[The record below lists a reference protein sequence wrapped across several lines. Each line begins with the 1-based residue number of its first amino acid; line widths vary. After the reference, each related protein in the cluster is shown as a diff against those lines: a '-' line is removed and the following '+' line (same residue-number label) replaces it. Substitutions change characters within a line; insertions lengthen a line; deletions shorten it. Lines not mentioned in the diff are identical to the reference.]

1 MQFFSFFLF
10 GHNKTRNKVYDA
22 VDRKETFF
30 DYKNN
35 TFSTTLCFWSKNAL
49 FKNYLFSVKIR
60 LEKGLIIF

>member
-10 GHNKTRNKVYDA
+10 GHNKTRNKDYDA

-35 TFSTTLCFWSKNAL
+35 TFSTTQKWHFPKELTYAFGQKMH
-49 FKNYLFSVKIR
+49 FF
-60 LEKGLIIF
+60 

>member
-35 TFSTTLCFWSKNAL
+35 TFSTTQKWHFPKVKKCTFLKL
-49 FKNYLFSVKIR
+49 FVFSQNKTRNKV
-60 LEKGLIIF
+60 